1 MNISLIKLRKC
12 SIIFSFSISPNQ
24 EKDDNMSTLY
34 AIWNTIQ
41 TQIFPWLEKELDPLS
56 EKEREFVQV
65 VSLLDLPS
73 HMKEFRWRG
82 FGRKKKSRINM
93 AKAFVAKS
101 VYKFQTTDILIEY
114 LKKCKNIRRLCGWE
128 LACQIPSNATF
139 SRAFTEFATHSL
151 PQKIHEAMVI
161 KHCGQKLAGHI
172 SRDATAIEAREKP
185 VKAETSDAVPKPKGK
200 RGRPRKGEVLPPK
213 PLKRVELQA
222 TRVLE
227 ENLKDLP
234 NYCNVGTKKNSKGYK
249 ETWIGYKLHLDCID
263 GDIPISAILSSASL
277 HDSQVSIPLAQMSS
291 KRVTNLYDLM
301 DAAYDSPEIHSFSK
315 SLGHIPLI
323 DNNPRRGEKI
333 LMDPATKS
341 RFAQRTSAERVNSNL
356 KDNYGGRTIRVKGA
370 SKVMAHLMFGIVSIT
385 AMQVFRLLV

>member
-1 MNISLIKLRKC
+1 MNILLNKLRKC
-12 SIIFSFSISPNQ
+12 SIIFLISPNQ

-34 AIWNTIQ
+34 VIWNTIQ
-41 TQIFPWLEKELDPLS
+41 TQLFPWLEKELDPLS

-73 HMKEFRWRG
+73 HMNQFRWRG

-93 AKAFVAKS
+93 AKAFIAKS

-114 LKKCKNIRRLCGWE
+114 LRKCKNIRRLCGWE
-128 LACQIPSNATF
+128 LACQIPSSATF

-185 VKAETSDAVPKPKGK
+185 VKSERSETVPKPKGK
-200 RGRPRKGEVLPPK
+200 RGRPRKDEVVSPK
-213 PLKRVELQA
+213 PPKRVELQA
-222 TRVLE
+222 TRGLE

-234 NYCNVGTKKNSKGYK
+234 NHCNVGTKKNSKGYK

-277 HDSQVSIPLAQMSS
+277 HDSQVAIPLAQMSS
-291 KRVTNLYDLM
+291 NRVTNLYDLM
-301 DAAYDSPEIHSFSK
+301 DAAYDSPAIHSFSK
-315 SLGHIPLI
+315 SLGHMPII

-333 LMDPATKS
+333 LMDPATKF
-341 RFAQRTSAERVNSNL
+341 RFAQRTSAERINSNL

-385 AMQVFRLLV
+385 AMQVFRLLL